1 VALALVAWS
10 APAATA
16 QSIDR
21 LLGRVVSEVRLV
33 SGGQEVREAQ
43 IESLIEIRQ
52 GQPLTMSSVRETI
65 VHAMGMGRFLD
76 VRVSAFE
83 AGEAARVEIELVP
96 LRDVSRIVFAGDLGL
111 SERTLRAAVV
121 DRFGATPVASRAAE
135 IAGAIRE
142 LLNDRG
148 YLRATAQPR
157 ARGEAGADTGDLAFD
172 VIAGARARV
181 RSITFRPAEGEAV
194 RSLRD
199 RLNINPGASY
209 DPAELRKQL
218 ASYTDT
224 LRARNYL
231 EARAVPDE
239 KQSERGDTVD
249 LTITLTRGPLVTVEF
264 TGDPLPPKR
273 TADLVPV
280 AREASVDEDLL
291 EDSELRIKESL
302 HAQGYLDAN
311 APFKKI
317 PEGDRLRI
325 VFTVTNGPLYRVSGV
340 VFEGTTLDPDVH
352 LRPLIGLAAG
362 QPFIQAR
369 LAADVNALRAEYQRR
384 GFGDARIVPTLTDV
398 PGQRTARE
406 APVIVT

>member
-1 VALALVAWS
+1 MRRPAPFRSWLAALALVAWS

-16 QSIDR
+16 QSIDH
-21 LLGRVVSEVRLV
+21 LLGRVVSAVRLV

-65 VHAMGMGRFLD
+65 VHVMGMGRFLD
-76 VRVSAFE
+76 VRVSAFG

-96 LRDVSRIVFAGDLGL
+96 LRDVRRIVFAGDLGL

-121 DRFGATPVASRAAE
+121 DRFGPTPAAGRAAE

-157 ARGEAGADTGDLAFD
+157 GRGEANADTGDLVFD

-181 RSITFRPAEGEAV
+181 RSIIFRPAEGEAV

-199 RLNINPGASY
+199 RLNISFGASY

-218 ASYTDT
+218 ASYTDN

-231 EARAVPDE
+231 EARAVPEE
-239 KQSERGDTVD
+239 KQSERGDT
-249 LTITLTRGPLVTVEF
+249 
-264 TGDPLPPKR
+264 
-273 TADLVPV
+273 
-280 AREASVDEDLL
+280 EAS
-291 EDSELRIKESL
+291 R
-302 HAQGYLDAN
+302 
-311 APFKKI
+311 
-317 PEGDRLRI
+317 
-325 VFTVTNGPLYRVSGV
+325 
-340 VFEGTTLDPDVH
+340 
-352 LRPLIGLAAG
+352 
-362 QPFIQAR
+362 
-369 LAADVNALRAEYQRR
+369 
-384 GFGDARIVPTLTDV
+384 
-398 PGQRTARE
+398 
-406 APVIVT
+406 